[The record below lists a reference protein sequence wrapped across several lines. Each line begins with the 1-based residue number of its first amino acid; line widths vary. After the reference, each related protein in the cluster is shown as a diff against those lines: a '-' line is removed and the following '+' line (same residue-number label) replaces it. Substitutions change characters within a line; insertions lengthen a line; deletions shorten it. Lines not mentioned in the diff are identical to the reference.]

1 MLVYSSSDYTL
12 YYCTHVSEIMPN
24 KKAKRKRVCAKCG
37 RAAQGHP
44 GPLGHA
50 RCTNSPVCAEADRD
64 QGYRNGE
71 GDMASGAT
79 RSSQDSN
86 IGPMDGDFQTRSR
99 APISP
104 LGRFPDEGRRERSC
118 PPTLLDRSLDRREA
132 MGHRAPSVP
141 ALDRTPGPRPMA
153 QWLEEH
159 RYPED
164 RRGWDSAET
173 PRPPQQGLWPL
184 DGARAP
190 RETQYRQDFG
200 WPQPCPGDHDFR
212 AVRGLV
218 RGTEHLQ
225 DRTRNAALSGEFVEL
240 SDFLCNALGNDVCE
254 YRTSVDSEGNLS
266 VKPVRQART
275 VSSLLRWIEAWTA
288 YELLLCSAFGADVF
302 QEMARYRMFIVGLF
316 HRYRM
321 PFVLSYDYRHR
332 RALGAERSF
341 NFSALSS
348 ELYITT
354 FDSSALRV
362 ANRCQRCS
370 SAEHSTQEC
379 PFRVPGQGDLPRQ
392 RGMGRQSQTDRSAER
407 SADSRPADRSS
418 EICYLFQEGRCRA
431 GARCGRRHVCISCG
445 GAEGFKSC
453 QKCSGG
459 KQPPKS
465 S

>member
-1 MLVYSSSDYTL
+1 
-12 YYCTHVSEIMPN
+12 MPN
-24 KKAKRKRVCAKCG
+24 ANKKSKRKRACAKCG

-50 RCTNSPVCAEADRD
+50 RCVNSPVCEAERD
-64 QGYRNGE
+64 QGQRSGVEGE
-71 GDMASGAT
+71 LASRAT
-79 RSSQDSN
+79 RSSQGSN
-86 IGPMDGDFQTRSR
+86 VGPMDGVDGVDRLSAGDPQARAR
-99 APISP
+99 APVSP
-104 LGRFPDEGRRERSC
+104 LGRHLDEGRREQSC
-118 PPTLLDRSLDRREA
+118 PPTLLDRCLDRRGDVA
-132 MGHRAPSVP
+132 MGSRAPSVP

-164 RRGWDSAET
+164 RRGWDNAET
-173 PRPPQQGLWPL
+173 PRPPQQGLWPM

-190 RETQYRQDFG
+190 RETQYRQDFS
-200 WPQPCPGDHDFR
+200 WPNPCPGERDFR

-218 RGTEHLQ
+218 RGTEHLS
-225 DRTRNAALSGEFVEL
+225 DRTRNAALSGEFVDL
-240 SDFLCNALGNDVCE
+240 CDFLCNALGSDVCE
-254 YRTSVDSEGNLS
+254 YRTSIDAEGNLS

-354 FDSSALRV
+354 FDSAALRV
-362 ANRCQRCS
+362 ANRCGRCS

-392 RGMGRQSQTDRSAER
+392 RGAGRQSQTDRPAER
-407 SADSRPADRSS
+407 SADRPADRSS

-431 GARCGRRHVCISCG
+431 GTRCGRRHACISCG
-445 GAEGFKSC
+445 GADGLKSC

-465 S
+465 G